1 MVHGRIKGIL
11 FAKSKYIFV
20 FGNHPREPLR
30 RQTVAA

>member
-1 MVHGRIKGIL
+1 MVHRRMKGIL

-20 FGNHPREPLR
+20 FANHPRDAAR